1 MPKMSSVEATAELRR
16 WRRDARLTRAR
27 AAVDL
32 DIGERM
38 LAYYETGEHKTPRA
52 VLLATR
58 ALAAGLGDAR
68 DFPRERWVT
77 LVRNLLDYGQGEPV
91 VGRMLRERDRD
102 GSRDFLAFVRRGP
115 DPDLA
120 LTDPALFQSLRSA
133 VTRAQLGG
141 LAQFRID
148 SDRGAADMP
157 AAAE

>member
-1 MPKMSSVEATAELRR
+1 MCSS
-16 WRRDARLTRAR
+16 
-27 AAVDL
+27 DL
-32 DIGERM
+32 
-38 LAYYETGEHKTPRA
+38 EHPTPRA

-58 ALAAGLGDAR
+58 ALAVGLGDER

-102 GSRDFLAFVRRGP
+102 GLRDFLAFVRRGP

-120 LTDPALFQSLRSA
+120 LTDPALIQSLRSA

-141 LAQFRID
+141 VARFRIEY
-148 SDRGAADMP
+148 DRRPADMTT
-157 AAAE
+157 AAE

>member
-1 MPKMSSVEATAELRR
+1 MELPTNIQDAIELRR
-16 WRRDARLTRAR
+16 WRRRAGLSRAR
-27 AAVDL
+27 AAADL
-32 DIGERM
+32 GISERM
-38 LAYYETGEHKTPRA
+38 LAYYETAEHKTPRS

-58 ALAAGLGDAR
+58 ALAAGLGDAC
-68 DFPRERWVT
+68 DFPRDRWVA

-102 GSRDFLAFVRRGP
+102 GLRDFLAFVRRGP

-120 LTDPALFQSLRSA
+120 LTDSALFQSLRAA

-148 SDRGAADMP
+148 YDRRPADIV